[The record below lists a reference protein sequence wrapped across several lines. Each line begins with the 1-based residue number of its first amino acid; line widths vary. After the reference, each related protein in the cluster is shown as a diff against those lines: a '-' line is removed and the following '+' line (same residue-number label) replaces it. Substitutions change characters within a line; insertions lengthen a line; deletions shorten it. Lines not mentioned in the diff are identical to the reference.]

1 MIKTNK
7 IGGNMEDSRQKEIL
21 LFFAQG
27 NTYGGLKLEDTDF
40 TDEELSELI
49 KAEYIMCTDLK
60 LRIYVITIKGWR
72 CLRGIAG

>member
-21 LFFAQG
+21 TFFAQG
-27 NTYGGLKLEDTDF
+27 NTYGGLKLQDMDF
-40 TDEELSELI
+40 TDEELSELMNS
-49 KAEYIMCTDLK
+49 EYIMCTDIK

-72 CLRGIAG
+72 CLREITE